1 MKEARNPAAV
11 ALLVLLAVLP
21 LLPTLV
27 FILRSP
33 WPDGSADDDLAILEL
48 RTMEA
53 GRGRHL
59 VGPYSRFGWS
69 HPGPAEFY
77 LLYPFHLLSGRKTA
91 GLGLGAVFANI
102 AAAAGLAWV
111 AVRILGTRRG
121 AILVLLFPG
130 LVLTLGPGGAGSAW
144 NPHITVLP
152 FALYLVLAAAV
163 ALEGP
168 GYLPAAAVVGSFL
181 VQTHL
186 GYAPV
191 TAAVAIA
198 ALWEWRRRRD
208 VRAEWPRL
216 QKRLAVTAVLLF
228 VMWLPPLV
236 EQIRESPGN
245 MTLIARFLGWSRTL
259 HTFAEVSGAM
269 VGPLASVP
277 LRLATLLVPSTSD
290 NRSSGSGTLV
300 LLLVA
305 LLPLARSV
313 AARRGDAPARV
324 LSTLGLTSLV
334 VAYWS
339 VFSIRGEI
347 FDYLVLWVAAAGFLG
362 WAALSAVVVGPEK
375 ENASPWIRRG
385 LLLAAALFALLATVS
400 NARHVGS
407 ERPVLSERN
416 EPVWQVTQAIRTW
429 ISKNG
434 MKKPVLSIGTHDTWV
449 PASGVFLNLAKAG
462 APFSIDEE
470 WWSMFGRAFRPD
482 GTESG
487 TLVLGDATLHDAL
500 SPRPDY
506 TLVGR
511 GGDTWVYWLR
521 DPAWLVRHLRR
532 AAGRVLD
539 AKGTRGDPAVV
550 ADGVVP
556 EEGRPWKAPE
566 CLVLSSKKSFVTVA
580 VPDGAVIGVVVSANY
595 AESYDIAVTRDGT
608 TFEPMGVVLDVDS
621 HGMRERTVISPKLRG
636 ANAIRISPRAE
647 GGADAIGEVS
657 FVFDDEATPAPS
669 PRR

>member
-1 MKEARNPAAV
+1 MKEARSPAAV
-11 ALLVLLAVLP
+11 ALLVLLAILP

-27 FILRSP
+27 FILRAP
-33 WPDGSADDDLAILEL
+33 WPDGTADDDLAILEL

-77 LLYPFHLLSGRKTA
+77 LLHPFHLLSGRKTA

-111 AVRILGTRRG
+111 AARILGARRG
-121 AILVLLFPG
+121 AMLVLLFPG
-130 LVLTLGPGGAGSAW
+130 LVLSFGPGGAGSAW

-163 ALEGP
+163 ALEGLA
-168 GYLPAAAVVGSFL
+168 YLPAAAVVGSFL

-186 GYAPV
+186 GFAPV
-191 TAAVAIA
+191 TGGVAIA
-198 ALWEWRRRRD
+198 ALWEWGRGRNL
-208 VRAEWPRL
+208 RAEWPRL
-216 QKRLAVTAVLLF
+216 RKRVAVTACLVF

-269 VGPLASVP
+269 VGPLASIP

-290 NRSSGSGTLV
+290 SRSSGSGTLV

-305 LLPLARSV
+305 LLPLAGSV
-313 AARRGDAPARV
+313 ASRRGDAAARV

-362 WAALSAVVVGPEK
+362 WSALSIVALGPEK
-375 ENASPWIRRG
+375 ENTSPWVRRG
-385 LLLAAALFALLATVS
+385 ILLAAALFALLATVS
-400 NARHVGS
+400 NARDVQS
-407 ERPVLSERN
+407 QRPVLTERN
-416 EPVWQVTQAIRTW
+416 EPVWQVTNAIRTW
-429 ISKNG
+429 ISENG
-434 MKKPVLSIGTHDTWV
+434 MKKPVLAIGTHDTWI

-462 APFSIDEE
+462 VPFSIDEE
-470 WWSMFGRAFRPD
+470 WCSMFGRSFRPD
-482 GTESG
+482 GKETG
-487 TLVLGDATLHDAL
+487 TLVLGDATLRDAYA
-500 SPRPDY
+500 SRPDY
-506 TLVGR
+506 TLIGQA
-511 GGDTWVYWLR
+511 GGTWVYG
-521 DPAWLVRHLRR
+521 RR
-532 AAGRVLD
+532 GSD
-539 AKGTRGDPAVV
+539 HAVE
-550 ADGVVP
+550 A
-556 EEGRPWKAPE
+556 
-566 CLVLSSKKSFVTVA
+566 SSK
-580 VPDGAVIGVVVSANY
+580 
-595 AESYDIAVTRDGT
+595 R
-608 TFEPMGVVLDVDS
+608 
-621 HGMRERTVISPKLRG
+621 
-636 ANAIRISPRAE
+636 
-647 GGADAIGEVS
+647 
-657 FVFDDEATPAPS
+657 
-669 PRR
+669 